1 MTLGAPQW
9 KFFLLSAIIHRE
21 KKKKGGGLLYKQDYK
36 LPQFDYFQF
45 GNVHCGS
52 LGALRWRIE
61 PRPKEDPPVLHAW
74 KWKNGLCFEKRE
86 EDCPEADFPLSPE
99 GLEQLEEWFSQ

>member
-1 MTLGAPQW
+1 MAVSDLP
-9 KFFLLSAIIHRE
+9 
-21 KKKKGGGLLYKQDYK
+21 

-45 GNVHCGS
+45 GNCHTGS
-52 LGALRWRIE
+52 HGAVRWRIE
-61 PRPKEDPPVLHAW
+61 PRTKEEPPVMHTW
-74 KWKNGLCFEKRE
+74 RWQNGLCFEKRE

>member
-1 MTLGAPQW
+1 M
-9 KFFLLSAIIHRE
+9 
-21 KKKKGGGLLYKQDYK
+21 YKQDYK

-86 EDCPEADFPLSPE
+86 EDCLEEDFPLTPD
-99 GLEQLEEWFSQ
+99 GLEEMRGWLREPGQ